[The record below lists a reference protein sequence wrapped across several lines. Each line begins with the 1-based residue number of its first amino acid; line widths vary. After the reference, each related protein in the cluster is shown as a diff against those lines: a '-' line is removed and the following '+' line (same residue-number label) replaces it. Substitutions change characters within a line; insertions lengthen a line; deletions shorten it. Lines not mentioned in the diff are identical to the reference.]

1 MDGLITEEQ
10 REAIRKN
17 ELRTILSK
25 QQEGKPLSK
34 ADNDFLDKVTI
45 RANSVA
51 SGAYVKNQVEL
62 AKAIGVDRK
71 TLWRWKKNP
80 TFPEA
85 RADGRYNIQ
94 EVVQWKEKHGETA
107 GNLISKESEQVK
119 SIQLHN
125 EKLELQIGIL
135 KGDYTPNSE
144 LSQQVTE
151 MIISAKRQLLSLP
164 SSLAPQVVGEN
175 VASAERILKQAILDA
190 LKTLSE
196 GKWTNDQNSSS

>member
-1 MDGLITEEQ
+1 M
-10 REAIRKN
+10 
-17 ELRTILSK
+17 
-25 QQEGKPLSK
+25 
-34 ADNDFLDKVTI
+34 
-45 RANSVA
+45 A